1 MFSIVESLIIL
12 AILSLNFAVIVWFK
26 NRIVVVAS
34 VMIANLIIILLYSTI
49 ISDYQILQELI
60 IATIFYSIT
69 ILILISNTSHIDQIN
84 SDNLPK
90 VSLFLSKKINYSL
103 IFIFTFA
110 LSCGVFYLSKDIK
123 EQTNHNRNWQIEQLT
138 NQVNPDQIKNPEN
151 NAVIES
157 KEKKL
162 THNVLF
168 RRSTDA
174 ILIMVG
180 VIIILLLSSKYRN
193 RESNI

>member
-1 MFSIVESLIIL
+1 MLTFSIYEILIIL

-49 ISDYQILQELI
+49 IWDYQILQELI

-69 ILILISNTSHIDQIN
+69 ILVLISNSSHIDQIN
-84 SDNLPK
+84 SDNLK
-90 VSLFLSKKINYSL
+90 KTKSSFNKKISYSL
-103 IFIFTFA
+103 IFIVTFT
-110 LSCGVFYLSKDIK
+110 LSCGVFYLSKNIK
-123 EQTNHNRNWQIEQLT
+123 EKSNHSWKIEQLENPT
-138 NQVNPDQIKNPEN
+138 QTSPNQEIVQIK
-151 NAVIES
+151 IEQ
-157 KEKKL
+157 KKL
-162 THNVLF
+162 KNNVLF

-180 VIIILLLSSKYRN
+180 VIVILLLSSKYRN

>member
-1 MFSIVESLIIL
+1 MLIFSVYEILIIL

-49 ISDYQILQELI
+49 ISDYQSLQELI

-69 ILILISNTSHIDQIN
+69 ILVLISNSSHINQIN
-84 SDNLPK
+84 SD
-90 VSLFLSKKINYSL
+90 SLKKIKSSLSNKINYSL
-103 IFIFTFA
+103 IFIMTFV
-110 LSCGVFYLSKDIK
+110 LSCGVFYLSKNIK
-123 EQTNHNRNWQIEQLT
+123 EQSSHNENWQIEQLANPT
-138 NQVNPDQIKNPEN
+138 QVKPDQEN
-151 NAVIES
+151 IAVVSEP
-157 KEKKL
+157 KKL
-162 THNVLF
+162 KNNVLF

-180 VIIILLLSSKYRN
+180 VITILLLSSKYRN

>member
-1 MFSIVESLIIL
+1 MLTFSLYEILIIL

-26 NRIVVVAS
+26 NRIVVVTS
-34 VMIANLIIILLYSTI
+34 VMIANLIIILLYSII
-49 ISDYQILQELI
+49 ISDYQSLQELI

-69 ILILISNTSHIDQIN
+69 ILVLISNSSHIDQIN
-84 SDNLPK
+84 SGNL
-90 VSLFLSKKINYSL
+90 KKIKSGLNKKLSYSL
-103 IFIFTFA
+103 IFIITFT
-110 LSCGVFYLSKDIK
+110 LSCGVFYLSKNIK
-123 EQTNHNRNWQIEQLT
+123 EQSNHNQNWQIEQLT
-138 NQVNPDQIKNPEN
+138 NLNQIKANQKD
-151 NAVIES
+151 IQIDIGQ
-157 KEKKL
+157 KKL
-162 THNVLF
+162 GNNVLF

>member
-1 MFSIVESLIIL
+1 MFSLIELLIIL

-49 ISDYQILQELI
+49 ISDYQSLQELI

-69 ILILISNTSHIDQIN
+69 ILILISNSKHIDQIN
-84 SDNLPK
+84 SDNLK
-90 VSLFLSKKINYSL
+90 KIRSSLNNKINYSL
-103 IFIFTFA
+103 IFIVTFA

-123 EQTNHNRNWQIEQLT
+123 EQSNHNEKWQIEQLA
-138 NQVNPDQIKNPEN
+138 NPDNSGQIKDNGNNIAAEN
-151 NAVIES
+151 S
-157 KEKKL
+157 EKKL
-162 THNVLF
+162 KNNVLF

-180 VIIILLLSSKYRN
+180 VITILLLSSKYRN

>member
-1 MFSIVESLIIL
+1 MLTFSIYEILIIL

-49 ISDYQILQELI
+49 IWDYQILQELI

-69 ILILISNTSHIDQIN
+69 ILVLISNSSHIDQID
-84 SDNLPK
+84 SDNL
-90 VSLFLSKKINYSL
+90 KKIKSSFNKKISYSL
-103 IFIFTFA
+103 IFIVTFT
-110 LSCGVFYLSKDIK
+110 LSCGVFYLSKNIK
-123 EQTNHNRNWQIEQLT
+123 EKSNHSWKIEQLENPTQTSPNQEIAQIQIEQ
-138 NQVNPDQIKNPEN
+138 
-151 NAVIES
+151 
-157 KEKKL
+157 KKL
-162 THNVLF
+162 KNNVLF

-180 VIIILLLSSKYRN
+180 VIVILLLSSKYRN